1 MAYIYYLFI
10 HTSVDWH
17 LGSFRI
23 LAIVN
28 NAAMNIRV
36 RVSFPISAFVVFQM
50 YHQEWN
56 CWVT

>member
-10 HTSVDWH
+10 HTSVDWR
-17 LGSFRI
+17 LGSFHI

-36 RVSFPISAFVVFQM
+36 RVSFPD
-50 YHQEWN
+50 
-56 CWVT
+56 